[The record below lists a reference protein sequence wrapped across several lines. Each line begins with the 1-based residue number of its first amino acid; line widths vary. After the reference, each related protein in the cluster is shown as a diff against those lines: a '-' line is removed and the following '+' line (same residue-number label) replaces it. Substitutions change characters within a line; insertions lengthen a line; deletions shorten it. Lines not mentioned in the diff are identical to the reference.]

1 MKHVSPIALSVRL
14 FAVVSMMLLMSTQTL
29 ADDLTPPP
37 WSRDGASNFTTAA
50 EWDFTVNDGTN
61 YVADGSSVTTVN
73 GDGGGGFPPQMSA
86 GGDIGWVTYNDGG
99 WQGGI
104 GGTGPGS
111 LNFRIANW
119 IDDEPLKIVWMQ
131 MTYAPDPVS
140 GGSPFIEFIIA
151 DDPLPITRTEQVS
164 VTEGPIS
171 GDALGR
177 WHKLEVWEIE
187 PNPDFE
193 SIQIVVLEGVTVDQ
207 VVIDTISTV
216 PEPTGLAMITA
227 AGLLLARRRLR

>member
-1 MKHVSPIALSVRL
+1 MKHVSTIALSVRL
-14 FAVVSMMLLMSTQTL
+14 FVVVSLLLLMSTQTL

-50 EWDFTVNDGTN
+50 EWDFLINDGTN
-61 YVADGSSVTTVN
+61 YVADGSSVATVN

-86 GGDIGWVTYNDGG
+86 GGDIGWVSYNDGG

-131 MTYAPDPVS
+131 MTYDRGPAL
-140 GGSPFIEFIIA
+140 GSPFIEFIIPT
-151 DDPLPITRTEQVS
+151 DPEPITRIEQVS
-164 VTEGPIS
+164 VTDGPIS

-177 WHKLEVWEIE
+177 WYKLEVWEIE

-193 SIQIVVLEGVTVDQ
+193 SIQIVVPEGVTVDQ

-216 PEPTGLAMITA
+216 PEPTGLAMITVT
-227 AGLLLARRRLR
+227 GLMLIRRRYR